1 MRARSPFSLPPRGVS
16 LIGTS
21 RRLLGPAVVLAGV
34 LLAPGCGPDCQ
45 STCNRL
51 FQESECNLQRPGQSR
66 SDMLRD
72 CSNACDNALQTPGDI
87 RAEYNP
93 NDYQSTDQ
101 SVRFE
106 NDKEVALWMDCVET
120 TDCSLLDDG
129 ICSPTSSFN
138 E

>member
-1 MRARSPFSLPPRGVS
+1 MPARSLLSLSAG
-16 LIGTS
+16 
-21 RRLLGPAVVLAGV
+21 RRLLRPVLGPVLGPALVLAGV

-45 STCNRL
+45 STCNTL

-66 SDMLRD
+66 DDLLRD
-72 CSNACDNALQTPGDI
+72 CNTACDNALDTPGDI

-106 NDKEVALWMDCVET
+106 NDKEVALWMDCVEAT
-120 TDCSLLDDG
+120 ACPLLDDG